1 MKTNLTTK
9 QIKKIQNGKLAI
21 HKDIDTADARE
32 YLLLFL
38 NCKFPNDKSTEKGKT
53 ICIKENKIFIGFG
66 DGRWGFDRLEDN
78 SLPTVPLSQIMY
90 TYNPEQFEAIS
101 MPCTEE
107 QWNNDLKPVVEAFG
121 YKIEV
126 SEKDYVELTNDYNQ
140 ERRIRRSTV
149 CDTYKERKRLKT
161 YSPTEFLEA
170 CGIVRV
176 NKEEKV
182 CFADAIKVFSGNTRS
197 KSFSSELF
205 KEYMVYPITTD
216 QIKTARTNP
225 ETLEKLFPK
234 VFEKPVVEVGKWL
247 RIDNLDDNTKGFCYL
262 DADGYSYG
270 FSKSGKWLEKLK
282 RPIDKPN
289 YREKI
294 TEATL
299 SDLQPLFEAEFN
311 KRYKE
316 GDLLEN
322 VDDSDKSN
330 FKASDI
336 MYHLFNGHPQICSN
350 CISIFYNGNFAKVI
364 KSAELI
370 KAEEELEQAKK
381 KVESL
386 KNK

>member
-1 MKTNLTTK
+1 MKDTK
-9 QIKKIQNGKLAI
+9 QESVEITDLINDRFYGLPMQ
-21 HKDIDTADARE
+21 KD
-32 YLLLFL
+32 
-38 NCKFPNDKSTEKGKT
+38 G
-53 ICIKENKIFIGFG
+53 NK
-66 DGRWGFDRLEDN
+66 
-78 SLPTVPLSQIMY
+78 V
-90 TYNPEQFEAIS
+90 
-101 MPCTEE
+101 
-107 QWNNDLKPVVEAFG
+107 
-121 YKIEV
+121 
-126 SEKDYVELTNDYNQ
+126 
-140 ERRIRRSTV
+140 
-149 CDTYKERKRLKT
+149 
-161 YSPTEFLEA
+161 
-170 CGIVRV
+170 
-176 NKEEKV
+176 
-182 CFADAIKVFSGNTRS
+182 
-197 KSFSSELF
+197 SFSLVVDQTKPIIEWNATKTLCHT
-205 KEYMVYPITTD
+205 ITTD

-330 FKASDI
+330 FKASYI

-370 KAEEELEQAKK
+370 KAEEELEKAKK
-381 KVESL
+381 RVETLNGKESDQYVFVVQ
-386 KNK
+386 NKGTLMIHGSFVTKDKAYKYINGNTDTYHILEIKLD